1 MGDGNT
7 ITIDNLEDQVGKV
20 VEQTKELQEEALALI
35 NKNATDEQS
44 LRQRAQ
50 SLDSSICRL
59 RSLIDSLLS
68 DKLLDP
74 KLADK
79 ADHYSFSF
87 PFFLLS
93 LLLAGFALLAA
104 AAACIFMLFYFIFLI
119 N

>member
-1 MGDGNT
+1 MGDGDT
-7 ITIDNLEDQVGKV
+7 ITDNIEDQVGRV
-20 VEQTKELQEEALALI
+20 VEQTKELQEAALALI

-50 SLDSSICRL
+50 SLDSSIHRL

-79 ADHYSFSF
+79 ANTTF
-87 PFFLLS
+87 PFLFCFRCCLLLLHLSKKKKKSRFLLS
-93 LLLAGFALLAA
+93 FV
-104 AAACIFMLFYFIFLI
+104 I